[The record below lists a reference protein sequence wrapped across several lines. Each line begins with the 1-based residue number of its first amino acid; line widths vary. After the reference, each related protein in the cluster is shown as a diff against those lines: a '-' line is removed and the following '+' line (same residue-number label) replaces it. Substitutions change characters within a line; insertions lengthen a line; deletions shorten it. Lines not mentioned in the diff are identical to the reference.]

1 MFTMTQQIAAM
12 LIPVL
17 LAITL
22 HEAAHAYV
30 ANLCGDS
37 TAKSLGRL
45 SINPGRH
52 IDLVGTIIMPI
63 LMAVLTQF
71 HFLFGWAKPVPVNW
85 GRLRNPRRDMAL
97 VALAGP
103 MSNFLMC
110 VFWGYCLKLALGMSP
125 KTNMYAAFLFL
136 AAQAG
141 VFINLILGVF
151 NLFPIPPLDGS
162 RVLSSILPPKY
173 SLLLYRIEPF
183 GFIILVAL
191 LITGVL
197 GRFIQ
202 PLLKVGYG
210 VLNWIL
216 GF

>member
-12 LIPVL
+12 LVPVL

-30 ANLCGDS
+30 ANLCGDT

-45 SINPGRH
+45 SLNPGRH
-52 IDLVGTIIMPI
+52 IDLVGTILMPI
-63 LMAVLTQF
+63 LMAVLTHF

-85 GRLRNPRRDMAL
+85 TMLKNPRRDMAL

-110 VFWGYCLKLALGMSP
+110 IFWGFCLKLSLGMSP
-125 KTNMYAAFLFL
+125 KTNTYAAFLFL
-136 AAQAG
+136 ASQAG

-162 RVLSSILPPKY
+162 RVLSSILPARY
-173 SLLLYRIEPF
+173 SLILYKIEPF
-183 GFIILVAL
+183 GFLILVLL

-197 GRFIQ
+197 GKLIQ

-210 VLNWIL
+210 VLNVIF

>member
-30 ANLCGDS
+30 ANLCGDT

-45 SINPGRH
+45 SLNPGRH

-63 LMAVLTQF
+63 LMAVLTKF

-85 GRLRNPRRDMAL
+85 TRLRNPRRDMAL

-110 VFWGYCLKLALGMSP
+110 IFWGFCLKLALGMSP
-125 KTNMYAAFLFL
+125 KTNIYAGFLFL
-136 AAQAG
+136 ASQAG

-173 SLLLYRIEPF
+173 SLWLYKVEPF
-183 GFIILVAL
+183 GFLILVLL

-197 GRFIQ
+197 GKFIR

-210 VLNWIL
+210 VLNLIF